1 MKWLRWVFWGVVT
14 GVDLLGIALIVTLF
28 FNSYSVLYMLMD
40 HTGSVWYF
48 VAGGAMLG
56 LSFGIS
62 KTRNGKNKIPR
73 RVRTG
78 AASHLEIITPPSPCQ
93 RVQVKRG

>member
-1 MKWLRWVFWGVVT
+1 MRWLMWAFWGVVT
-14 GVDLLGIALIVTLF
+14 GVDGLAILLIVTMMLDH
-28 FNSYSVLYMLMD
+28 YSVMMMLWD

-56 LSFGIS
+56 ISFGIS
-62 KTRNGKNKIPR
+62 THRNTKIKIPR

-78 AASHLEIITPPSPCQ
+78 AVSHYQSIPPHLTCQ
-93 RVQVKRG
+93 GKRG